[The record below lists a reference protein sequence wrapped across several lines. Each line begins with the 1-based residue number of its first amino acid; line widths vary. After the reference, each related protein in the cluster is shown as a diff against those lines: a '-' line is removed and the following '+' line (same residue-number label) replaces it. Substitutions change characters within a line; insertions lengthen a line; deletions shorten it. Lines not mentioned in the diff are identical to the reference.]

1 MFSSLF
7 PLSYELGTLSNQF
20 IKDMFLW
27 VVDGPCLPTGAS
39 YHGYLNLNQ
48 MQPFRFICFSISL
61 FPSFSILWLFAK
73 RVELEL
79 LSLPKLVT
87 FQVPDQALCHPEGL
101 YCTLDRS
108 YFSSGELSDLFM
120 PPGCQRLF
128 QSFINY
134 FLSGKISC
142 MPGWPWTL
150 FVAEDYLVLL
160 ILLSLSPR
168 CWSYRSTLFAHT
180 EDWTRNSYMQALC
193 QLSYIPDPSVYFFW
207 IMIIMP
213 DRSMSREE
221 RFTLVQ
227 GLPGFSPSWW
237 TRHSKP
243 VQFVAADTWDAG
255 SSW

>member
-7 PLSYELGTLSNQF
+7 PLSYELGTLRNQF

-27 VVDGPCLPTGAS
+27 VVDGPCLLTGAP

-48 MQPFRFICFSISL
+48 MQMPLSLDPLHFICFSINL
-61 FPSFSILWLFAK
+61 FPSFSVLWRFSK
-73 RVELEL
+73 RVGLGL

-101 YCTLDRS
+101 HRTLDRS

-128 QSFINY
+128 QSFSNY

-160 ILLSLSPR
+160 ILLSLSPW
-168 CWSYRSTLFAHT
+168 CWSYQSTLGIEPGTHT
-180 EDWTRNSYMQALC
+180 SHTSTLPAELYPRPLC
-193 QLSYIPDPSVYFFW
+193 ILLLNHDYNAWQEQVQ
-207 IMIIMP
+207 
-213 DRSMSREE
+213 E
-221 RFTLVQ
+221 RKIYPGSGSPRVQSTL
-227 GLPGFSPSWW
+227 
-237 TRHSKP
+237 
-243 VQFVAADTWDAG
+243 ADKA
-255 SSW
+255 